1 MEPVNWGFA
10 LSSLF
15 IRFAGVFIV
24 LAILQVGIRLSS
36 FIIGRFAAGQ
46 PPAKGGK

>member
-1 MEPVNWGFA
+1 MEPVNWSFA

-15 IRFAGVFIV
+15 IRFVGVFIV
-24 LAILQVGIRLSS
+24 LAVMQIGIRLSS
-36 FIIGRFAAGQ
+36 FIINRLTPDQ

>member
-1 MEPVNWGFA
+1 MEPINWGFA

-15 IRFAGVFIV
+15 IRFIGVFVV

-36 FIIGRFAAGQ
+36 YLINRFASDQ
-46 PPAKGGK
+46 PPAKGAK

>member
-1 MEPVNWGFA
+1 MEPINWGFA

-15 IRFAGVFIV
+15 IRFIGVFIV

-36 FIIGRFAAGQ
+36 FIINRFTPDQ
-46 PPAKGGK
+46 PPAKGAK